1 MKKPSER
8 RSKGLGPSGGVGSYP
23 IASGTPA
30 ALAHIQQPQADA
42 RRKSRT
48 DITPSSV
55 GPACEHVKRP
65 AAA

>member
-1 MKKPSER
+1 MKKPSEH

-30 ALAHIQQPQADA
+30 ALAYIQQPQADE
-42 RRKSRT
+42 RRKWRT

-55 GPACEHVKRP
+55 GRERGHVK
-65 AAA
+65 